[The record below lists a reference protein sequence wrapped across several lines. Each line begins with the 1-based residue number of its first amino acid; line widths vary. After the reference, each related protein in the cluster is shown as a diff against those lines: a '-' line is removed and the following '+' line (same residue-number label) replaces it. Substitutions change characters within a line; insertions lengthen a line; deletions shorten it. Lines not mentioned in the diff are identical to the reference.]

1 MGVGYLLRGKHYRA
15 TRKIKFAQRMLMSYF
30 NEGHEMVLEAK
41 HHHGMAL
48 LACGDYLGALASHL
62 FVMRS
67 RLQVP
72 TNQYAPIDGG
82 DPPGLAHTYIPS
94 MHLFYVVDYPPPSPS
109 IFQLALDPSLDRH

>member
-15 TRKIKFAQRMLMSYF
+15 TRKIALAQRMLMAYF
-30 NEGHEMVLEAK
+30 SEGHDMVLEAK

-48 LACGDYLGALASHL
+48 LACGDYQGALASHL

-72 TNQYAPIDGG
+72 TNQYAPIDSG
-82 DPPGLAHTYIPS
+82 DPSARNELIYALHPS
-94 MHLFYVVDYPPPSPS
+94 VVC
-109 IFQLALDPSLDRH
+109 SLLLPLPIARFLLGSTPL